1 MCVQWT
7 YKRIDNKLKIRY
19 NMPRVKKDKS
29 NEFGFD
35 SIPDKNI
42 KEGTI
47 SARESMDARDKA
59 LRLLEEAKRQDQAY
73 ITVQVKPG
81 TWIRIKEGSD
91 AKKAVKKFND
101 RTGVKN

>member
-1 MCVQWT
+1 
-7 YKRIDNKLKIRY
+7 
-19 NMPRVKKDKS
+19 MPRVKKDKS

-47 SARESMDARDKA
+47 SARESLDARDKA
-59 LRLLEEAKRQDQAY
+59 LRLLEEAKSQDLDK

-81 TWIRIKEGSD
+81 TWIR
-91 AKKAVKKFND
+91 VKKDDDVKKVVKRFKE
-101 RTGVKN
+101 RTGIKN